1 MPEDKISERD
11 RPKIEITPEMVD
23 AAMLAYFEITES
35 EWEENATLAI
45 TGILSAALAKAR
57 A

>member
-1 MPEDKISERD
+1 MAD
-11 RPKIEITPEMVD
+11 RPEIEITPEMVE
-23 AAMLAYFEITES
+23 AGVSAYFEITES
-35 EWEENATLAI
+35 EWEENVTLVV